1 MRRLRRLLRMSRG
14 DMALLLQAAGLLVSI
29 RLGLWCVPFATLRK
43 MLAALAR
50 TKQRAPVSGDLRAA
64 ERAIWAVETAGRHL
78 PAVGTCLIQALAAY
92 VLLGRRGCVPDL
104 RIGVKRDDSG
114 KFVAHAWLEKDGA
127 ILIGG
132 EPHQSYIPM
141 PGLNG
146 LERHASAES
155 PSDPGRHQSST
166 PMMRSG
172 TELLATR
179 LD

>member
-1 MRRLRRLLRMSRG
+1 MHRLRSLLRLSRR
-14 DMALLLQAAGLLVSI
+14 DVALLVQAISLLVSV
-29 RLGLWCVPFATLRK
+29 RLGLWVVPFATLRQ
-43 MLAALAR
+43 MLSTLAR
-50 TKQRAPVSGDLRAA
+50 KRRAPVAGDPATLNRV
-64 ERAIWAVETAGRHL
+64 IWAVETAGRQF
-78 PAVGTCLIQALAAY
+78 PAVGTCLIQALAAH

-104 RIGVKRDDSG
+104 RIGVKRNEAG

-155 PSDPGRHQSST
+155 RSDLRRHQCST
-166 PMMRSG
+166 PVTQRG